1 WQLGVA
7 QAVEVVAGLGVGAVQ
22 VLAAGLVLDQ
32 QHTLPEQVNVA
43 ILAINLLDPL
53 LEAGDALAAD
63 AEDVEELVPEGLGL
77 GILRGHIG
85 PFLREAQ
92 GPILDLVPAQ
102 RRRLSGLAVEGLAEH
117 TDPCLSRRDG
127 CRQSPALG
135 ARRHLGPGS
144 PCPAA
149 HADPAAGSFR
159 SGGRTWSGTMAP
171 AAVPPA
177 TGRGRCPSGAGR
189 WRTGAD

>member
-1 WQLGVA
+1 MDDEEFPSGLVAGDEAEAVDVLVQFLERKFERRFLAFQVVQAETGEIGHQQVAWQLGVA

-43 ILAINLLDPL
+43 ILAIELLDPL

-102 RRRLSGLAVEGLAEH
+102 RHGGCPVWRWKDWLSIPTPVSA
-117 TDPCLSRRDG
+117 
-127 CRQSPALG
+127 G
-135 ARRHLGPGS
+135 ATV
-144 PCPAA
+144 
-149 HADPAAGSFR
+149 ADKARP
-159 SGGRTWSGTMAP
+159 
-171 AAVPPA
+171 
-177 TGRGRCPSGAGR
+177 
-189 WRTGAD
+189 